1 MSIKRRRLPAVLL
14 PLLTLAACGGSS
26 TVGPS
31 ASPSAASSP
40 KPGGSVLASPAV
52 STAAKPAVSASSA
65 ATSSSFK
72 VGYIQTLT
80 GPTANVGKDNLDGF
94 NLFLESTG
102 GQVAGRKVEVLT
114 ADDGGKPDVGVTKAK
129 QLVENDH
136 VSILM
141 GINLTPVCYAVAAY
155 AREAQ
160 APFAETGNCAAE
172 RLTTDPKFKS
182 PYLTRFTFTGTGNW
196 DPAADWA
203 YKRGYRKG
211 IIAASDFGPG
221 LEATDIFASAFIER
235 GGSIVQ
241 EIHPPAGTT
250 DFGPYLAQMNTDAD
264 FIGLMM
270 SGIDG
275 LRFLEQIADSGSKK
289 LPIVDFGGAT
299 KGPNLA
305 QLKQKA
311 VGIVGVDQWTSALDT
326 PMNKAFMKAFQDKY
340 PGRFISGDVA
350 LGYAGGQALAAALQ
364 KAGSSTDDRQKL
376 LDALYATNL
385 ETVRGPV
392 KLDADHD
399 IVPTTYVFQ
408 IAEQGGSIDHKLLD
422 SYPNTARTW
431 DRPQQEIDRLDLG
444 AMKGKWP
451 GMTKDQL
458 EKLAKG

>member
-1 MSIKRRRLPAVLL
+1 MNTHRFAA
-14 PLLTLAACGGSS
+14 TLAACLALLSACGGS
-26 TVGPS
+26 TP
-31 ASPSAASSP
+31 A
-40 KPGGSVLASPAV
+40 ASPAG
-52 STAAKPAVSASSA
+52 APPAGKPAASAKAAASA
-65 ATSSSFK
+65 APATSAAATGQAFK

-94 NLFLESTG
+94 NMYLESVG
-102 GQVAGRKVEVLT
+102 GAVAGRKIEVVT
-114 ADDGGKPDVGVTKAK
+114 ADDAGKPDVGVTKAK

-136 VSILM
+136 VNILM

-160 APFAETGNCAAE
+160 VPFAESGNCAAE

-203 YKRGYRKG
+203 YKHGWRKAV
-211 IIAASDFGPG
+211 IAASDFGPG

-235 GGSIVQ
+235 GGSVVQ

-250 DFGPYLAQMNTDAD
+250 DFGAYLAGLSHDAD

-275 LRFLEQIADSGSKK
+275 LRFLEQVTTLSGSNK
-289 LPIVDFGGAT
+289 LPILDFGGAT

-305 QLKQKA
+305 QLKDKA
-311 VGIVGVDQWTSALDT
+311 VGIVGTDQWTSAIDT
-326 PMNKAFMKAFQDKY
+326 PMNKAFMKAFADKY

-350 LGYAGGQALAAALQ
+350 LGYAGGQALGAALQ
-364 KAGSSTDDRQKL
+364 AGGAATDKQKL
-376 LDALYATNL
+376 LAALYATNL
-385 ETVRGPV
+385 ETVRGPI

-408 IAEQGGSIDHKLLD
+408 IADQGGKIDHTLLA
-422 SYPNTARTW
+422 SYPNAGRTW
-431 DRPQQEIDRLDLG
+431 DRSQAEIDHLDLG
-444 AMKGKWP
+444 AMKGKWV

-458 EKLAKG
+458 DKLAKGS